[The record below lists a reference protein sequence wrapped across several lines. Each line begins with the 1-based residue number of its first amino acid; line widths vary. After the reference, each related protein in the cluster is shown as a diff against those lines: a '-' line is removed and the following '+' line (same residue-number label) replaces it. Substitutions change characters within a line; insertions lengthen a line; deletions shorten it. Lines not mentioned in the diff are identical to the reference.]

1 MLAKATLFTLFVL
14 LVWGNMVAGLEA
26 GLACPDWPLCYG
38 EFIPPWRWDIYMEK
52 THRIIGAIFSI
63 LFFIFAYKIY
73 KKYEGRYKL
82 IPIITVVLLII
93 QIVLGGLVVLLKL
106 PVGLTTYH
114 FANAIIIFSLVLY
127 LVYFDGEQRKPYISF
142 NGKAGL
148 FFALSLLILIQAILG
163 AYVRHSKAGLA
174 CPDFPTCLGYWVP
187 PSLSGS
193 ILIHFSHRV
202 LAYIIAIIFTAIFLY
217 SKINN
222 KLKEA
227 SPYLGIIILC
237 IFCQIGLGILVVLTQ
252 LKFYVTAL
260 HLSIGLIILGLTLY
274 IWFKYI
280 KKSYI

>member
-1 MLAKATLFTLFVL
+1 MLAKTTLFTLFVL

-63 LFFIFAYKIY
+63 LFFIFAYKTY
-73 KKYEGRYKL
+73 KKYEGKYKL
-82 IPIITVVLLII
+82 IPIVTVVLLII

-114 FANAIIIFSLVLY
+114 FANAMIIFSLVLY
-127 LVYFDGEQRKPYISF
+127 LVYFDGVQRKPNLKF
-142 NGKAGL
+142 DGKAGL
-148 FFALSLLILIQAILG
+148 FFVLSLLILIQAILG

-174 CPDFPTCLGYWVP
+174 CPDFPTCLGYWIP

-193 ILIHFSHRV
+193 IISHFSHRV
-202 LAYIIAIIFTAIFLY
+202 LAYFIAILFTAIFLY
-217 SKINN
+217 AKINN

-260 HLSIGLIILGLTLY
+260 HLSIGLIILALTLY